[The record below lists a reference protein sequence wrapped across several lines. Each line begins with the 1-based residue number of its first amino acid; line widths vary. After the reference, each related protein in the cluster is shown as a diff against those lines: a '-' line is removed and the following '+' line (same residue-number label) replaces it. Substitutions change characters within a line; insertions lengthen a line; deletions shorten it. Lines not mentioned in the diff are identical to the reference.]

1 MLDMIILLDERLAR
15 SSLASSSPPSPLLFV
30 AASLFMNFTLYPDQ
44 IM

>member
-15 SSLASSSPPSPLLFV
+15 SSLAPSSPPPLLFV
-30 AASLFMNFTLYPDQ
+30 AASLFMNFTLCPDQ